1 MIFYFSGHQG
11 IAYFAKQIASRR
23 GESSFVLPESEER
36 ADLSLP
42 QDEPAVIVL
51 SARGKRLSDVVEDVF
66 KRIRLARG
74 QEIYFTL
81 LGSVASYSPGKLLA
95 DYCRHRN
102 LNFKGV
108 EMVRMPAVA

>member
-1 MIFYFSGHQG
+1 MIFYFSGHKG
-11 IAYFAKQIASRR
+11 ITYFAQQIASRR
-23 GESSFVLPESEER
+23 GENSFALPEAGER

-42 QDEPAVIVL
+42 KDEPAVIVL
-51 SARGKRLSDVVEDVF
+51 SAQGKRLSDVVEDVF

-81 LGSVASYSPGKLLA
+81 LGSVAFYSLGKWLA
-95 DYCRHRN
+95 DFCRHRN